1 VETVTSKMPVTLD
14 AAALCKM
21 ADRGQ
26 ITGALIDGP
35 LAFDNA
41 ISIDAAKTKGI
52 KSQVAGHPD
61 ILLAPDLE
69 AGNILAKLL
78 TFLANSD
85 SAGIVLG
92 AKVPIILTSRADSVQ
107 SRIAS
112 CGVAMLAAHARRAKG
127 QA

>member
-1 VETVTSKMPVTLD
+1 MRLHSFPTRRS
-14 AAALCKM
+14 
-21 ADRGQ
+21 
-26 ITGALIDGP
+26 
-35 LAFDNA
+35 
-41 ISIDAAKTKGI
+41 S
-52 KSQVAGHPD
+52 
-61 ILLAPDLE
+61 DLE